1 MAITDTITNLI
12 PRKAA
17 TPLVEQLEAKAQG
30 LRVKQA
36 DELDNAEALKQAAQ
50 QAAVGAATAA
60 RQATA
65 VEMAQSILADAG
77 VAL

>member
-1 MAITDTITNLI
+1 MSAIIRNPFKKPT
-12 PRKAA
+12 
-17 TPLVEQLEAKAQG
+17 TPLVEQLASKGQG

-50 QAAVGAATAA
+50 TALTSAATAD

-65 VEMAQSILADAG
+65 VEQATAILDEAG
-77 VAL
+77 VSL